1 MKLTKLIMLVLLLV
15 FCCGFEF
22 NSYQLSKWSKAV
34 RARDNNNCFMCDR
47 VFDGPGELEAHHIM
61 PKSKYPTICYEMWN
75 GITLCDPC
83 HLIPHK
89 SKLNHKKYAPMFLA
103 YTLTFEGPLP

>member
-1 MKLTKLIMLVLLLV
+1 MKTKLIMLLLLLV

-34 RARDNNNCFMCDR
+34 RARDNYNCFMCSKY
-47 VFDGPGELEAHHIM
+47 FDGPGELEAHHIM
-61 PKSKYPTICYEMWN
+61 PKSKYPKICYEMWN
-75 GITLCDPC
+75 GITLCDAC
-83 HLIPHK
+83 HLIVHK
-89 SKLNHKKYAPMFLA
+89 TKINHKKYAPMFLR